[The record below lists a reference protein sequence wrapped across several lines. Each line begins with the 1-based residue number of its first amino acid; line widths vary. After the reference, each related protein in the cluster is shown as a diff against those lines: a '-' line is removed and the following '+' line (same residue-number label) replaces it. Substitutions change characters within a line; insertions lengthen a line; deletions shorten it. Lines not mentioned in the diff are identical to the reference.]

1 MNTIGLVSNL
11 YSYSKRFILQF
22 ISEEWTIDI
31 LTEAIPNVV
40 SYVREMETGSKNTI
54 INIEVRLPQNN
65 RFYFNPKQMNEL
77 RAGNSKED
85 FMRVDVWML
94 GKSF

>member
-1 MNTIGLVSNL
+1 
-11 YSYSKRFILQF
+11 
-22 ISEEWTIDI
+22 
-31 LTEAIPNVV
+31 
-40 SYVREMETGSKNTI
+40 METGSKNTI

-85 FMRVDVWML
+85 FMRVDVDV
-94 GKSF
+94 GKKFLKNF